1 MLTELKTAEDI
12 RAHYAEPH
20 ALAKNKE
27 MRRLDQHC
35 RQFIS
40 LAPFVVISTSD
51 ASGRCDVTPR
61 GDAPGFVAV
70 VDDRTL
76 LIPDRTGNNRVD
88 TMLNI
93 AENPHVGLLFLVPGM
108 AETLRVNGRA
118 TITID
123 PAILGPL
130 AVDGKPPRAAIRVDI
145 EEVYF
150 QCGKALMRSELWNGE
165 KHVPRERFAPFG
177 QIFSEHSKTQYDP
190 AIEAMLDE
198 EYRTNLY

>member
-1 MLTELKTAEDI
+1 MTELRTRDEV

-27 MRRLDQHC
+27 LRQLDRHC
-35 RQFIS
+35 RQFIL

-51 ASGRCDVTPR
+51 AAGRCDATPR
-61 GDAPGFVAV
+61 GDAPGFVTI
-70 VDDRTL
+70 VDDGTL

-123 PAILGPL
+123 GDVLESL
-130 AVDGKPPRAAIRVDI
+130 AVQGKLPQAAIRVDI
-145 EEVYF
+145 EEIYF
-150 QCGKALMRSELWNGE
+150 QCGKALLRSELWNAE
-165 KHVPRERFAPFG
+165 KQVPRSSFAPFG
-177 QIFSEHSKTQYDP
+177 QIFSEHSKTRYDP
-190 AIEAMLDE
+190 AIEDMLDE
-198 EYRTNLY
+198 EYRTSLY

>member
-1 MLTELKTAEDI
+1 MSELKTPEDI

-20 ALAKNKE
+20 PLAKNKE
-27 MRRLDQHC
+27 LRRLDHHC

-40 LAPFVVISTSD
+40 LSPFVVISTSD
-51 ASGRCDVTPR
+51 ESGRCDATPR
-61 GDAPGFVAV
+61 GDAPGFVAA

-123 PAILGPL
+123 ADILALL
-130 AVDGKPPRAAIRVDI
+130 AAQGKPPQAAIRVDI
-145 EEVYF
+145 EEIYF
-150 QCGKALMRSELWNGE
+150 QCGKALMRSELWNAD
-165 KHVPRERFAPFG
+165 KHVPRETFAPFG

-190 AIEAMLDE
+190 AIETILDE